1 MRRVPEGRHIPA
13 QASPFQDRVLTQT
26 LKSGFPDP
34 SWTVLLGMSHRRF
47 TGLMFRGRQ
56 PLLDECM
63 ACYRQLRPNFRCR
76 RSILTYHFSV
86 CSVSIN

>member
-1 MRRVPEGRHIPA
+1 MSWAAKALRCGFSCQEKHIAVERFSRVVTEGVNDFA
-13 QASPFQDRVLTQT
+13 MES
-26 LKSGFPDP
+26 
-34 SWTVLLGMSHRRF
+34 
-47 TGLMFRGRQ
+47 MFRGRQ

-86 CSVSIN
+86 CSVSID